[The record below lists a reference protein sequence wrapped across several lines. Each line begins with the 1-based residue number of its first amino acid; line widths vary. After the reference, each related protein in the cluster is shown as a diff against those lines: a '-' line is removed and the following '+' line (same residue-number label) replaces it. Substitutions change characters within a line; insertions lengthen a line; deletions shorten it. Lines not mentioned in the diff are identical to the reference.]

1 MGTCV
6 FKGGRWRH
14 GCMGWLTPR
23 WLRRTPGASAAVK
36 CLALLS
42 FGSFVWLQTRVPD
55 LGGGAGIVEDGS
67 ASLGN
72 QSWAGL
78 LQNASREQEILREYV
93 GQLNDA
99 QFVHNL
105 DEYGPLLPGDP
116 VVVVQVHNR
125 WHYLLS
131 LLDSLRGAAGI
142 NRTLLIFSHD
152 EHSPVVESLPIKANF
167 CKMMQ
172 IFYPHAIQ
180 LYPLEFPGTDPK
192 DCPRNI
198 GKQEARKLGC
208 NNAEHPDSFG
218 HYREAKFSQTKHH
231 WWWKMN
237 RIMDG
242 LNITRNHYGPFIL
255 LEEDHY
261 VAPDFLHVLR
271 LMEATQP
278 NHKECSMLVLGTYV
292 KSFNYHITGNHVEI
306 AKWESSKHN
315 MGMVLYRSLWSAIK
329 NNCSNMFCRFDD
341 YNWDWSL
348 YRLSMICLSAPIHVM
363 VVKSTR
369 VFHIG
374 ECGVHHR
381 SKNCSSQ
388 KMAQQARNV
397 IGSARSYLFPKSLQ
411 VKRGVQRNLKPP
423 KGNGG
428 WGDVRDH
435 QLCMNSSRTT
445 SR

>member
-1 MGTCV
+1 
-6 FKGGRWRH
+6 
-14 GCMGWLTPR
+14 MGWVTRL
-23 WLRRTPGASAAVK
+23 LRRGRPLRLLALA
-36 CLALLS
+36 CLAMV
-42 FGSFVWLQTRVPD
+42 VWLQARLTLVGQLT
-55 LGGGAGIVEDGS
+55 LGGDEAP
-67 ASLGN
+67 AAAPAQPNLTWTLFN
-72 QSWAGL
+72 
-78 LQNASREQEILREYV
+78 NTRELEILREYV
-93 GQLNDA
+93 AQLNQA
-99 QFVHNL
+99 QTVHNV
-105 DEYGPLLPGDP
+105 EEFGPLEKGDP
-116 VVVVQVHNR
+116 VIVIQVHNR

-131 LLDSLRGAAGI
+131 LLDSLRTARDI

-152 EHSPVVESLPIKANF
+152 EYSPIVESLPYKVDF

-172 IFYPHAIQ
+172 IFLPHAIQ
-180 LYPLEFPGTDPK
+180 LYPNQFPGQDPK
-192 DCPRNI
+192 DCPRDI
-198 GKQEARKLGC
+198 KKDDALRRGC

-237 RIMDG
+237 RVMDG
-242 LNITRNHYGPFIL
+242 LNITKDHDGPFIL

-261 VAPDFLHVLR
+261 AAPDFLHVLR
-271 LMEATQP
+271 LMEAERA

-292 KSFNYHITGNHVEI
+292 KAFNYHITGNQVEI
-306 AKWESSKHN
+306 LKWSSSKHN
-315 MGMVLYRSLWSAIK
+315 MGMVLYRDLWVTIR
-329 NNCSNMFCRFDD
+329 NNCSNMFCHFDD

-348 YRLSMICLSAPIHVM
+348 YRISMVCLPTPIQAM

-369 VFHIG
+369 VFHTG

-388 KMAQQARNV
+388 KMVQQAKNV
-397 IGSARSYLFPKSLQ
+397 IGSARSHLFPKSVQ

-435 QLCMNSSRTT
+435 HLCLKSGSVSTVHR
-445 SR
+445 